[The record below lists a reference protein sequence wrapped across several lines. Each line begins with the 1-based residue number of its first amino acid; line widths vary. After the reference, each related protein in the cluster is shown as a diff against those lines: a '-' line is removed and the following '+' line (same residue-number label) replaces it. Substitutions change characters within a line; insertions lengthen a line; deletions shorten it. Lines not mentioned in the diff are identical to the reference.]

1 MVSSQR
7 ITEERTY
14 RDLVGPLGRNRA
26 VCAECLFVD
35 PVADIALLGPPD
47 SQDLGEQHEAYERMI
62 DAIEPFAISAPQG
75 VALSDLPS
83 WDGAT
88 PAR

>member
-1 MVSSQR
+1 
-7 ITEERTY
+7 
-14 RDLVGPLGRNRA
+14 

-62 DAIEPFAISAPQG
+62 YAI
-75 VALSDLPS
+75 
-83 WDGAT
+83 
-88 PAR
+88 

>member
-1 MVSSQR
+1 M
-7 ITEERTY
+7 
-14 RDLVGPLGRNRA
+14 
-26 VCAECLFVD
+26 CAECLFVD

-62 DAIEPFAISAPQG
+62 DAIEPFAISAPPRRRPER
-75 VALSDLPS
+75 LPS
-83 WDGAT
+83 WDGAL

>member
-1 MVSSQR
+1 LY
-7 ITEERTY
+7 TEERTY
-14 RDLVGPLGRNRA
+14 RDLVGPLGRKRA

-62 DAIEPFAISAPQG
+62 DAIEPFAISAP
-75 VALSDLPS
+75 PRRR
-83 WDGAT
+83 
-88 PAR
+88 PE